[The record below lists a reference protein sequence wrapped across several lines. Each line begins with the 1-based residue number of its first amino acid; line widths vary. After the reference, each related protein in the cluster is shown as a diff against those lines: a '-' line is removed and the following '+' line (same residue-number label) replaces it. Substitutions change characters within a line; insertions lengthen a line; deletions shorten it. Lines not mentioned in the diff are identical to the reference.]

1 MSALVHSLNPG
12 ALSKSCYVFHFTDS
26 TLTSCILHY
35 SKSQVSARRGRPA
48 LVPFTSDAS
57 LNLELGP
64 TDHLPIPIF
73 SLECGILTERKQ
85 KKPLFRGVATLIL
98 YASLR
103 RHNLNLEY
111 LSTATQLCLRHHTT
125 DFDVPG
131 IYVKAS
137 TSGLASDLCK
147 PRRSKASGA
156 IHPLLGILVIN
167 YSI

>member
-1 MSALVHSLNPG
+1 MHVSLSVNYYISFIHRRADPWPMSALVHSLNPG

-85 KKPLFRGVATLIL
+85 KSRCSV
-98 YASLR
+98 
-103 RHNLNLEY
+103 
-111 LSTATQLCLRHHTT
+111 
-125 DFDVPG
+125 V
-131 IYVKAS
+131 
-137 TSGLASDLCK
+137 
-147 PRRSKASGA
+147 
-156 IHPLLGILVIN
+156 
-167 YSI
+167 